1 MQQPI
6 APLRPRRL
14 GFAAALF
21 AVLCVA
27 LARPAAAQSVGIEG
41 GITTVETFDGVRPT
55 VGISLF
61 LPLTERLRLAASG
74 TQWSGCPE
82 GGCEEPREGYGNRG
96 LNLVGL
102 FTVVDGRRTDLSLGA
117 GMGWYEA
124 HRAEGDGSD
133 TRYEEALTF
142 AAEVRREVAFNS
154 GMYLRGETS
163 FPLDDGDA
171 RWMSLRLGV
180 DVRVF

>member
-1 MQQPI
+1 MNRTEHV
-6 APLRPRRL
+6 RPRRIGL
-14 GFAAALF
+14 AAAL
-21 AVLCVA
+21 LLGLLA
-27 LARPAAAQSVGIEG
+27 LQARPAVAQSIGIEG
-41 GITTVETFDGVRPT
+41 GVTTVETFDGVRPT

-82 GGCEEPREGYGNRG
+82 EGCDAPRDGYGNRG

-102 FTVVDGRRTDLSLGA
+102 FTVLDGRRTDLSLGA
-117 GMGWYEA
+117 GVGWYEL
-124 HRAEGDGSD
+124 HRADGDRSD
-133 TRYEEALTF
+133 TRYDETLTF
-142 AAEVRREVAFNS
+142 AAELRREVAFNS

-163 FPLDDGDA
+163 FPIDDGDA